1 MAYGSAACKGNP
13 DARPDAIPVISEAL
27 KAELTFVPAG
37 MEVLV
42 RLDLTG
48 LAAQDPEAV
57 GMLEFLLRAQQP
69 AAGEVMDAA
78 GLKLGR
84 DVRALLFAARAPA
97 GKAEAPDGD
106 ALIAVVGSFD
116 GDVIAEHVAA
126 KTGMPAETADGG
138 RLFIWH
144 EGAEHAFGS
153 AEHEPGERDQPVAI
167 GVTDGLVVLGGPRLV
182 KDALAVRS
190 RGGEPL
196 GVALAVDVALAPAG
210 SLAWG
215 AARGA
220 GVATL
225 AREVAPGL
233 LGARF
238 HAAAGSTKDHRAAIA
253 LRAEFDTVDQASAF
267 QVRLTAF
274 IAQAAALAGTRGL
287 GATLAKLRDQGAVKR
302 RMKVVEIVG
311 AL

>member
-1 MAYGSAACKGNP
+1 MAYGSAGCKGNP
-13 DARPDAIPVISEAL
+13 DSKPDAIPTISESL
-27 KAELTFVPAG
+27 RAELTFVPAG
-37 MEVLV
+37 MEVLA
-42 RLDLTG
+42 RLDLAG

-78 GLKLGR
+78 GLKLGQ
-84 DVRALLFAARAPA
+84 DVRALLFAARAA
-97 GKAEAPDGD
+97 GAGD
-106 ALIAVVGSFD
+106 VDAIIAAVGSFD
-116 GDVIAEHVAA
+116 GDAIAEHVAA
-126 KTGMPAETADGG
+126 KTGMPSETADGG
-138 RLFIWH
+138 ELFIWH

-167 GVTDGLVVLGGPRLV
+167 GVTSGLIVLGGPRLV

-196 GVALAVDVALAPAG
+196 PPALVLDVALAPAG

-220 GVATL
+220 GVVTL
-225 AREVAPGL
+225 AKDVAPGL
-233 LGARF
+233 LAARF
-238 HAAAGSTKDHRAAIA
+238 HAGAGGKDHRAAVA
-253 LRAEFDTVDQASAF
+253 LRAEFATIPDATAF
-267 QVRLTAF
+267 QARLTEV

-287 GATLAKLRDQGAVKR
+287 GATLAKLRDDKAVQR
-302 RMKVVEIVG
+302 HLRIVEIVG